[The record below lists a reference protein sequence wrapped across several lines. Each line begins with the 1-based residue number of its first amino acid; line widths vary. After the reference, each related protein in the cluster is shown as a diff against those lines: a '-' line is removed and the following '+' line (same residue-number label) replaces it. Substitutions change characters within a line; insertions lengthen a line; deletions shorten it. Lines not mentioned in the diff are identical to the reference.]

1 MPQIHVIIPC
11 FNEGPTLSSCVDR
24 ILDVEWP
31 ESWTAE
37 IVIIDDHST
46 DETRRIA
53 DDLSMRHG
61 SINTMHHE
69 RNKGK
74 GAAVRTGLE
83 RVLEIADPQ
92 DLVVIQ
98 DADLEYDPSDLT
110 EAVERFNDRSL
121 DAIVGDRFR
130 LWTQPSSMGTL
141 HMLVNRFLTVISN
154 QLTGLSLADMECC
167 YKVLRVNIAQ
177 RILPGL
183 DEERFGIEPQIAA
196 SLARRNAN
204 VGNMP
209 ITYDPRTS
217 AEGKKIGFKD
227 GLRALYVIFNEWLKG
242 NASDDR

>member
-11 FNEGPTLSSCVDR
+11 FNEAPTLSACVHR

-37 IVIIDDHST
+37 IVIIDDDST

-53 DDLSMRHG
+53 DDLSTHHG
-61 SINTMHHE
+61 CITTLHHE
-69 RNKGK
+69 SNKGK
-74 GAAVRTGLE
+74 GRAVRTGLE
-83 RVLEIADPQ
+83 RALKIAARE

-98 DADLEYDPSDLT
+98 DADLEYHPSDLK
-110 EAVERFNDRSL
+110 EAVERFSDHSI
-121 DAIVGDRFR
+121 DAIVGDRFK

-167 YKVLRVNIAQ
+167 YKVMRVSIAR
-177 RILPGL
+177 RILPSL
-183 DEERFGIEPQIAA
+183 NEERFGIEPQIAA
-196 SLARRNAN
+196 SLARRKAN

-209 ITYDPRTS
+209 VTYDPRTT

-227 GLRALYVIFNEWLKG
+227 GLRALYVITIEWLKG
-242 NASDDR
+242 NSSHD

>member
-11 FNEGPTLSSCVDR
+11 FNEAPTLSSCVDR
-24 ILDVEWP
+24 ILNVGWP
-31 ESWTAE
+31 ESWSAE
-37 IVIIDDHST
+37 IVIIDDRST

-53 DDLSMRHG
+53 DDLSTRHAC
-61 SINTMHHE
+61 ITTLHHE

-74 GAAVRTGLE
+74 GRAVRTGLK
-83 RVLEIADPQ
+83 RALKIAAPE

-110 EAVERFNDRSL
+110 EAVERFNDHAL
-121 DAIVGDRFR
+121 DAIVGDRFS

-141 HMLVNRFLTVISN
+141 HMLVNRFLTVSSN
-154 QLTGLSLADMECC
+154 RLTGLSLADMECC
-167 YKVLRVNIAQ
+167 YKVMRVRIAQ
-177 RILPGL
+177 RILPDL

-196 SLARRNAN
+196 SLARRKAN

-209 ITYDPRTS
+209 VTYDPRTN

-227 GLRALYVIFNEWLKG
+227 GLRALYVIFKEWLKG
-242 NASDDR
+242 NSSDD

>member
-11 FNEGPTLSSCVDR
+11 FNEAPTLSTCVDR
-24 ILDVEWP
+24 ILGVEWP
-31 ESWTAE
+31 ESWAAE
-37 IVIIDDHST
+37 IVIVDDHST

-53 DDLSMRHG
+53 DDLSTRHAC
-61 SINTMHHE
+61 IITLHHE

-74 GAAVRTGLE
+74 GRAVRTGLE
-83 RVLEIADPQ
+83 RALKIAAPE

-110 EAVERFNDRSL
+110 EAVERFSDQAL
-121 DAIVGDRFR
+121 DAIVGDRFK

-167 YKVLRVNIAQ
+167 YKVMRVGVAR

-183 DEERFGIEPQIAA
+183 KEERFGIEPQIAA

-209 ITYDPRTS
+209 VTYDPRTT

-227 GLRALYVIFNEWLKG
+227 GLRALYVIFSEWFKG
-242 NASDDR
+242 KPSDG